1 MQVDLNIPERRLRN
15 QHLSAHPFTRPEEA
29 VRWLVAVQAQDYY
42 GAKWSL
48 ALRLRGATDQSIEQA
63 INAGE
68 VLRTHL
74 LRPTWHFVTPQD
86 IRWLLQL
93 TAPRVHAVNAH
104 RYRQLE
110 LDDVLLG
117 RTDDLLAHAVAGGRY
132 RTRQELGEL
141 LAAAG
146 IPAVTGQRLA
156 YIVMHAELEAV
167 LCSGPRQGKQF
178 TYALLD
184 ERAPASNAHAPAEPL
199 VELARRYL
207 ASHGPATAY
216 DFSKWSGL
224 KVTEARQGL
233 AALSDEFDRATID
246 GHEYWYASQK
256 PPAGIDQ
263 QRVYL
268 LSIYDE
274 YISGYKNYDA
284 IIESEL
290 AKKLWDMG
298 NALYYIVVLDGQV
311 VGAWR
316 RTIGK
321 SSVDIEFD
329 LFRELSG
336 ADRQALS
343 AAARKYGDFL
353 GLPTTESLL

>member
-1 MQVDLNIPERRLRN
+1 MQR
-15 QHLSAHPFTRPEEA
+15 TEA
-29 VRWLVAVQAQDYY
+29 
-42 GAKWSL
+42 
-48 ALRLRGATDQSIEQA
+48 
-63 INAGE
+63 
-68 VLRTHL
+68 
-74 LRPTWHFVTPQD
+74 
-86 IRWLLQL
+86 
-93 TAPRVHAVNAH
+93 
-104 RYRQLE
+104 
-110 LDDVLLG
+110 
-117 RTDDLLAHAVAGGRY
+117 
-132 RTRQELGEL
+132 
-141 LAAAG
+141 
-146 IPAVTGQRLA
+146 
-156 YIVMHAELEAV
+156 
-167 LCSGPRQGKQF
+167 GKQF